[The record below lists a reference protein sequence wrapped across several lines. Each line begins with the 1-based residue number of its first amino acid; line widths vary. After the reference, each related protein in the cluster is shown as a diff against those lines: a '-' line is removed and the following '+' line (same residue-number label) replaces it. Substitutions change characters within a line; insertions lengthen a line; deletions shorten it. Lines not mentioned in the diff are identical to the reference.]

1 MPLRRCAILLG
12 PHKAVSAL
20 RSAEPVLDG
29 TVVRQIVLAFDRQ
42 GWSNGLARAMSFASL
57 EFFIFLALVFQAYY
71 LAPKKRWQNGLLVVS
86 SYFFYGWWDHRFCF
100 LMLASSLVDYFG
112 GMGIA
117 AARGPRVKYW
127 ILSGTLTVN
136 LLLLGFFKYF
146 NFFVDS
152 LVVALVAVGIDW
164 NTSTLS
170 IILPVGISFYTFQTM
185 SYTLDVYRGTAP
197 VQRNLVDYLA
207 FVSFFPQLVAGP
219 IERASKLMPQF
230 QQART
235 FSMRDAVEGCRL
247 ILWGLFKKAVLADNL
262 AVLVNGPYAV
272 PDQASAA
279 ALFLGTIG
287 FAFQIYCDFSGY
299 SDIAKGA
306 GLLLGI
312 RLSRNFE
319 YPYFSRS
326 IGEFWRRWHCS
337 LSAWFRDYVY
347 IPLGGSREGTG
358 RTTRNLLVTFL
369 LSGLWHGAAW
379 KFVLWGGFHGACLCV
394 SNRRH
399 RLGWE
404 RPAGETGTRPEHGL
418 SAWVSVFGTF
428 GLVCVGW
435 ILFRADTVGDAMT
448 ILLRIPGGVV
458 DLAFYHELARLIRE
472 HAVVLGALAGF
483 VVLEWV
489 ERWNPMP
496 LVRGSRA
503 VRWTI
508 YTLLVWSVILFGTGR
523 TSDFIYFQF

>member
-1 MPLRRCAILLG
+1 
-12 PHKAVSAL
+12 
-20 RSAEPVLDG
+20 
-29 TVVRQIVLAFDRQ
+29 
-42 GWSNGLARAMSFASL
+42 MSFASL

-71 LAPKKRWQNGLLVVS
+71 LVPKKRWQNGLLVVS
-86 SYFFYGWWDHRFCF
+86 SYFFYGWWDYRFCL
-100 LMLASSLVDYFG
+100 LMLVSSLVDYFG
-112 GMGIA
+112 GLGIA
-117 AARGPRVKYW
+117 AARGPRVKFW
-127 ILSGTLTVN
+127 ILAGTLTVN

-152 LVVALVAVGIDW
+152 LVVALVSVGIDW

-185 SYTLDVYRGTAP
+185 SYTIDVYRRTAP

-230 QQART
+230 QQARR
-235 FSMRDAVEGCRL
+235 FSMPGAVEGCRL

-262 AVLVNGPYAV
+262 AVLVNGPYSV

-299 SDIAKGA
+299 SDIAVGA

-326 IGEFWRRWHCS
+326 MGEFWRRWHCS
-337 LSAWFRDYVY
+337 LSGWFRDYVY
-347 IPLGGSREGTG
+347 IPLGGSREGMG

-379 KFVLWGGFHGACLCV
+379 KFVVWGGFHGICLSV
-394 SNRRH
+394 GNWRH
-399 RLGWE
+399 RLRWE
-404 RPAGETGTRPEHGL
+404 RPIGETEAGSRSGNWL
-418 SAWVSVFGTF
+418 SRLFSVGGTF
-428 GLVCVGW
+428 CLVCVGW
-435 ILFRADTVGDAMT
+435 ILFRADTLGDAIT
-448 ILLRIPGGVV
+448 ILLRIPSGMCA
-458 DLAFYHELARLIRE
+458 LLFYDELARLTGE
-472 HAVVLGALAGF
+472 HAVVLGALAVFLG
-483 VVLEWV
+483 VEWFHRD
-489 ERWNPMP
+489 RWNPMP
-496 LVRGSRA
+496 FVGGSR
-503 VRWTI
+503 VVSWSF
-508 YTLLVWSVILFGTGR
+508 YTVLVWSVILFGTGR